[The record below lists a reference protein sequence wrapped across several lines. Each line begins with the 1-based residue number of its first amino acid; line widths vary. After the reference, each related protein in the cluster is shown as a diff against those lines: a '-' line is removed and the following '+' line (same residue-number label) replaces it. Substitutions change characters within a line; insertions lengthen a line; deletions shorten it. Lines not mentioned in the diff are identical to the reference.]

1 MNLQVLSILFFL
13 TGFLLILGIH
23 QAKQPGGGGNVS
35 KRVKKLQ
42 KNIKSGEMPVKKE
55 EEEKIDP
62 FRKLLKSF
70 GKSGLLTRLGKG
82 MDKKLEESDVLLS
95 GGEFMVL
102 VMAGFLI
109 TFGVVI
115 SLTLN
120 FWWAI
125 AIGIIMSFTPFFL
138 VKRTRQKRLNSFNS
152 QICDA
157 LVVMANSLR
166 SGFSFLQS
174 MDMVRKEMP
183 DPIAKEFNRTFREV
197 NLGTSTEKALQNLAQ
212 RVNSDDLD
220 LVVTAV
226 LIQRQVGGN
235 LAEVLDKIAG
245 TIRERV
251 RIKGEIRTLTAQGR
265 ISGLIIGML
274 PVVLALIMV
283 AINPSYIG
291 ELFQNRIGMIMLS
304 MAIFGEVVG
313 FMLIRKIIQIR
324 V

>member
-1 MNLQVLSILFFL
+1 MTLQTVSILFFL
-13 TGFLLILGIH
+13 TGFLLILGIY
-23 QAKQPGGGGNVS
+23 QSRQPGGSENVS

-42 KNIKSGEMPVKKE
+42 KNIKSGEIPEKKQ

-62 FRKLLKSF
+62 LRKLLKSF
-70 GKSGLLTRLGKG
+70 GQSGLLTRMGRG

-102 VMAGFLI
+102 VMAGFFI
-109 TFGVVI
+109 TFGMVI

-125 AIGIIMSFTPFFL
+125 AIGVIMSFTPFFL
-138 VKRTRQKRLNSFNS
+138 VNRARHKRLSSFNS

-157 LVVMANSLR
+157 LVVMSNSLR

-197 NLGTSTEKALQNLAQ
+197 NLGTSTEKALQNLAH

-251 RIKGEIRTLTAQGR
+251 RIQGEIRTLTAQGR
-265 ISGLIIGML
+265 ISGLIIGLL
-274 PVVLALIMV
+274 PVILALFML
-283 AINPSYIG
+283 AINPGYIQS
-291 ELFQNRIGMIMLS
+291 LFHHPIGLMMVS
-304 MAIFGEVVG
+304 MAVFGEIIG
-313 FMLIRKIIQIR
+313 FVMIRKIIQIR